1 MTASPRP
8 MLLAAL
14 ALAAGAA
21 LVGLRDATPA
31 YAPYGSVEPI
41 ALVPSLTGE
50 PEYCLTCHDGIE
62 EISAAHPTEV
72 FGCVRCHGGQPLA
85 LDAETAHAGLLGGRN
100 PSDFA
105 VVEAACGGSECHAG
119 TAEESRDHIQRSR
132 TSLQATYAG
141 AIAAVRHAFGA
152 QADAVAHFAVAAVS
166 DPTVTSATGLPSL
179 EALAPLAAGEP
190 AQVQAFAERCL
201 ICHLD
206 SASADRVG
214 FQRQSGCAACHSV
227 TTWEGTY
234 SGGDRTIPR
243 DEAGHAAAHRLTT
256 AIPYSQCNTCHN
268 RGNYNLVDMTF
279 HERTDLPSE
288 GSGSRLAAYYQ
299 PISQFSA
306 CEWELDCVD
315 CHTSGEVM
323 GDGDLHSQMAEVR
336 SVECRT
342 CHGTPT
348 EAPLTRRITDPDDLA
363 MRQAGLNPSS
373 ALELGD
379 TVVVTDHG
387 DTLWNVR
394 QRQDGAFELT
404 AKVSGTAYAVPQ
416 VSGSA
421 CEQDPQDQAA
431 SACHECHSVERP

>member
-1 MTASPRP
+1 M
-8 MLLAAL
+8 
-14 ALAAGAA
+14 
-21 LVGLRDATPA
+21 
-31 YAPYGSVEPI
+31 
-41 ALVPSLTGE
+41 
-50 PEYCLTCHDGIE
+50 
-62 EISAAHPTEV
+62 
-72 FGCVRCHGGQPLA
+72 RCHGGQPLA

-306 CEWELDCVD
+306 CEWEVDCVD
-315 CHTSGEVM
+315 CHTSGEVV
-323 GDGDLHSQMAEVR
+323 GGGGLRSQMAEVR